1 MSSSI
6 FLTGYEQLKK
16 TLENYGKDKRV
27 FVLFS
32 GAKDS
37 QGHSWCPDC
46 VLAEKP
52 VEETVKSSLPSNG
65 IFIECSVGDRARF
78 VFSWKDPNSRFRTD
92 SKLRLTNIPTLIEW
106 ETTKRL
112 TESQLLDTEMIKILF
127 EED

>member
-1 MSSSI
+1 MTSLVSI
-6 FLTGYEQLKK
+6 EGYEQLKK
-16 TLENYGKDKRV
+16 TLENYGKDKRI
-27 FVLFS
+27 FILFS

-65 IFIECSVGDRARF
+65 IFIECSVGNRA
-78 VFSWKDPNSRFRTD
+78 SWKDPNCSFRTD
-92 SKLRLTNIPTLIEW
+92 LNLRLTNIPTLVEW
-106 ETTKRL
+106 GTTKRL